1 VVEWFM
7 AILLTF
13 DAAGPSRRTIMC
25 DWRMPCL
32 AAAEYERVHTPAKS
46 TRAPPG
52 RGGACG
58 VDGVAA
64 FDALNS
70 AIR

>member
-1 VVEWFM
+1 M

-32 AAAEYERVHTPAKS
+32 AAAEYERVHTLAKS
-46 TRAPPG
+46 TGPPG
-52 RGGACG
+52 WSGGLG

-70 AIR
+70 AVR